1 MGIENNSDKS
11 SSSSIYLDNAA
22 STQIDNEVIEEMMPF
37 IINMYG
43 NPSSLHHMGR
53 QTRQAILKSRD
64 RVAKSIG
71 ANINEIYF
79 TSGGTESNN
88 LALVGSA
95 KIIKKTN
102 PSSNQIVVSEIE
114 HDSILE
120 TVTYLEKEMGFEV
133 KFLHPNN
140 DGVIAKE
147 NLKET
152 ITQKTGLVSIMM
164 VNNEIGTI
172 QQIRKLVEVAK
183 QKNKNIIFHTD
194 AVQGLGKIPV
204 NVNDLGVDLL
214 SISSHKINGPKGAGA
229 LYIRHGLSL
238 YPILFGG
245 GQEKRLRSGTEN
257 VYSIVGFGK
266 ACEMLD
272 EKIKTNK
279 TKTREIQEYAIDRI
293 TKEIRF
299 SRLNGSEVERVPN
312 NINFSFL
319 GVNGEDLLIKLD
331 ENGIASST
339 GSACSSNKKQKASHV
354 LKALGLSSEEITG
367 SIRLTLDHHNTRD
380 EMEAAITKL
389 KEIVEEMRRVNGF
402 KGFIK
407 GKKKAALDKK
417 AVKKEDNT
425 GAFIRT

>member
-1 MGIENNSDKS
+1 MSTRGIDNKSNKNS
-11 SSSSIYLDNAA
+11 SSIIYLDNAA
-22 STQIDNEVIEEMMPF
+22 STPIDNEVIEEMIPF
-37 IINMYG
+37 ISNMYG

-53 QTRQAILKSRD
+53 QTRQAILKSRN
-64 RVAKSIG
+64 RVAKSIS

-88 LALVGSA
+88 LALIGSA
-95 KIIKKTN
+95 KLIRETN
-102 PSSNQIVVSEIE
+102 PGNNQVVVSEIE

-120 TVTYLEKEMGFEV
+120 TVGYLDKEMGFEV
-133 KFLHPNN
+133 KFLHPNK
-140 DGVIAKE
+140 DGIIDKE

-152 ITQKTGLVSIMM
+152 ITQKTGLVSIML
-164 VNNEIGTI
+164 VNNEVGTI
-172 QQIRKLVEVAK
+172 QPIRKLVEVVK
-183 QKNKNIIFHTD
+183 QKNKNAIFHSD
-194 AVQGLGKIPV
+194 AVQALGKIPV
-204 NVNDLGVDLL
+204 NVKDLGVDLL

-229 LYIRHGLSL
+229 LYIGHGLNI

-245 GQEKRLRSGTEN
+245 GQEKKLRSGTEN

-266 ACEMLD
+266 ACESIE

-279 TKTREIQEYAIDRI
+279 TKTREIQEYAIERI

-299 SRLNGSEVERVPN
+299 SRLNGSEIERVPN

-367 SIRLTLDHHNTRD
+367 SIRLSLDHHNTMD

-389 KEIVEEMRRVNGF
+389 KEIVEEMRNVNEF
-402 KGFIK
+402 KVFTK
-407 GKKKAALDKK
+407 GKKKTSS
-417 AVKKEDNT
+417 VKK
-425 GAFIRT
+425 IVK